1 MFGAEYLENVWR
13 YRLSY
18 NGAPIGNGTWGI
30 KWSRAR
36 WHHVTLLPV
45 CRATGVWRRL
55 RLSSAFSTEHGVF
68 IETLK
73 YKPHF
78 LTLSVTRKQFYD
90 TCLQKYCLRNHF

>member
-36 WHHVTLLPV
+36 WHHVTLLLV
-45 CRATGVWRRL
+45 CRATGGL
-55 RLSSAFSTEHGVF
+55 TEVAPF
-68 IETLK
+68 ERI
-73 YKPHF
+73 
-78 LTLSVTRKQFYD
+78 FYRHND
-90 TCLQKYCLRNHF
+90 ACLQNIVSEIVLKN